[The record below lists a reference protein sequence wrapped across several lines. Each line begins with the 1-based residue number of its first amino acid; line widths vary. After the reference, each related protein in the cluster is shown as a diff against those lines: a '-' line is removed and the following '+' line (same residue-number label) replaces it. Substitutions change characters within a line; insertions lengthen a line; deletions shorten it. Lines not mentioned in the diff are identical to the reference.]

1 MKRREFIL
9 LLGSAA
15 VAWSYSAHAQERMR
29 RIGVLTN
36 GSEANADARRR
47 LDLFRKALML
57 LGWSEGANLVFDIRW
72 GENNPER
79 DRRYATEL
87 IALSPDVILSVGTLA
102 TTALRDATSTLPV
115 VFASVADPVGSD
127 LVDSLAR
134 PGGNITGFMT
144 TEFGSSGKWLE
155 LLKEMAPKVT
165 RVAVLRIGDNPAAIA
180 QFGALQAVAPSL
192 SVELRPLDV
201 RDAGQLERAVETFA
215 RAENGGLIVAPSAT
229 ASARRDLIIGLA
241 ARYRLPAVYA
251 LRAAAAA
258 GGMAS
263 YGSDERELYKGAA
276 GYVDRILK
284 GEKPG
289 ELPVQAPNKLELVIN
304 LRTAKALDLDV
315 PASLLARAD
324 EVIE

>member
-1 MKRREFIL
+1 
-9 LLGSAA
+9 
-15 VAWSYSAHAQERMR
+15 V
-29 RIGVLTN
+29 
-36 GSEANADARRR
+36 
-47 LDLFRKALML
+47 
-57 LGWSEGANLVFDIRW
+57 
-72 GENNPER
+72 
-79 DRRYATEL
+79 
-87 IALSPDVILSVGTLA
+87 
-102 TTALRDATSTLPV
+102 
-115 VFASVADPVGSD
+115 
-127 LVDSLAR
+127 
-134 PGGNITGFMT
+134 T

-165 RVAVLRIGDNPAAIA
+165 RVAVLRVSDNPAAIA

-201 RDAGQLERAVETFA
+201 RDAGQLERAFAAFA
-215 RAENGGLIVAPSAT
+215 RAENGGLIVAPCAT
-229 ASARRDLIIGLA
+229 ASTRRDLIIGLA

-251 LRAAAAA
+251 LRTAVAA

-263 YGSDERELYKGAA
+263 YGYDEREVYKGAA

-304 LRTAKALDLDV
+304 LKTAKALGLDV
-315 PASLLARAD
+315 PANPLARAD

>member
-1 MKRREFIL
+1 
-9 LLGSAA
+9 
-15 VAWSYSAHAQERMR
+15 
-29 RIGVLTN
+29 
-36 GSEANADARRR
+36 
-47 LDLFRKALML
+47 
-57 LGWSEGANLVFDIRW
+57 
-72 GENNPER
+72 
-79 DRRYATEL
+79 
-87 IALSPDVILSVGTLA
+87 
-102 TTALRDATSTLPV
+102 
-115 VFASVADPVGSD
+115 
-127 LVDSLAR
+127 
-134 PGGNITGFMT
+134 
-144 TEFGSSGKWLE
+144 
-155 LLKEMAPKVT
+155 MAPKVT

-180 QFGALQAVAPSL
+180 QFGALQAAAPSL
-192 SVELRPLDV
+192 GVELRPLDV
-201 RDAGQLERAVETFA
+201 RDVGQLERAVETFA

-263 YGSDERELYKGAA
+263 YASDERELYKGAA

-289 ELPVQAPNKLELVIN
+289 ELPVQAPNKVELVIN